1 MEDIRVPATKK
12 KSAVTKVTAL
22 FLFTLALTLFL
33 TLFNKRFFLSGSRN
47 IGTSVYCESEDS
59 FSLRSNLFF
68 FIVIFLLTFNS
79 IISYNFIVNKM
90 PNHKYHDEK

>member
-33 TLFNKRFFLSGSRN
+33 TLFNKRF
-47 IGTSVYCESEDS
+47 
-59 FSLRSNLFF
+59 SL
-68 FIVIFLLTFNS
+68 V
-79 IISYNFIVNKM
+79 
-90 PNHKYHDEK
+90 